1 MADDRELD
9 EWIAYVG
16 DDHDHGEPGERP
28 WRHPIVWLVAVI
40 GLLVVVGL
48 VVLAPTGEA
57 RERAEAQSSVLGL
70 PTDFFGAEVAAVT
83 VGPCDFFPEQ
93 TCSTVSFLI
102 EEGPDTGR
110 TYVQVFTVGGSTPE
124 FAVGEGVILSYRA
137 PNGRVTAV
145 GPGPCDFDQDQT
157 CDIVS
162 VTMVSGD
169 LFGETV
175 MVSTVPGIED
185 FAVGDDVEVT
195 FDEFGM
201 AIAVVPADI
210 SAQYQFADF
219 ERTNVLIIAFV
230 IFAVAV
236 IALGR
241 WRGVAALAG
250 LGATLIIVLVWLLP
264 AILDGASPA
273 LVALV
278 GASAI
283 AYVALYLSHGF
294 SLMTTVA
301 LVGTL
306 AALFLTTLLSAIAVE
321 AARFTGFVTEE
332 STLLTLFDGIDVSGL
347 VLAGMVLG
355 AAGALDDVTVTQS
368 SAVWQ
373 LRGVRPDATS
383 SDLWRAGLRIG
394 QHHIGSTVNTLLLA
408 YLGASL
414 PLAVLFI
421 LAQQSLGTVVNS
433 EVVAVEVIRTLVGSI
448 GLVSAVPVTT
458 WLAARI
464 ASGTG
469 RIGGGS

>member
-1 MADDRELD
+1 MADDRDLD

-16 DDHDHGEPGERP
+16 DDHDHGPPSGRSL
-28 WRHPIVWLVAVI
+28 RHPIVWLAGAIAV
-40 GLLVVVGL
+40 LVVIGL

-70 PTDFFGAEVAAVT
+70 PTDFFAAEVSAVT
-83 VGPCDFFPEQ
+83 IGPCDFFPEQ

-102 EEGPDTGR
+102 GEGPDAGR

-124 FAVGEGVILSYRA
+124 FEVGRAVVLSYRA
-137 PNGRVTAV
+137 PNGRVSAV
-145 GPGPCDFDQDQT
+145 SEGPCDFDPGQV
-157 CDIVS
+157 CDVVS
-162 VTMVSGD
+162 VVLVSGD

-175 MVSTVPGIED
+175 TVTTFPGVEE
-185 FAVGDDVEVT
+185 FAVDDDVEVT
-195 FDEFGM
+195 FDEFGV

-210 SAQYQFADF
+210 SSQYQFADF
-219 ERTNVLIIAFV
+219 ERTNVLIVAFV
-230 IFAVAV
+230 VFAIAV

-264 AILDGASPA
+264 AILDGKNPA

-278 GASAI
+278 GASAV
-283 AYVALYLSHGF
+283 AFVALYLAHGI

-301 LVGTL
+301 LIGTL
-306 AALFLTTLLSAIAVE
+306 AALLLTTVLSAVAVE
-321 AARFTGFVTEE
+321 AAHFTGFVTEE
-332 STLLTLFDGIDVSGL
+332 STLLTLFEGIDVTGL

-373 LRGVRPDATS
+373 LRGVRPDAS
-383 SDLWRAGLRIG
+383 QDDLWRAGLRIG

-421 LAQQSLGTVVNS
+421 LAEQSLGTVVNS

-448 GLVSAVPVTT
+448 GLVSAVPITT

-464 ASGTG
+464 ATE
-469 RIGGGS
+469 RRTV